1 MENAIWIEIVSIKWL
16 LHETI
21 CRKTVHVLRET
32 RKKFYKCFF
41 TNSCYGLT
49 TSCEIVLFH
58 NDFSPRGEQSE
69 QYILAHRL

>member
-1 MENAIWIEIVSIKWL
+1 MKNAIWIEIVSIKWL
-16 LHETI
+16 LHEAI
-21 CRKTVHVLRET
+21 CCKTVHVLRET

-41 TNSCYGLT
+41 LQIHVT
-49 TSCEIVLFH
+49 VDLFH